1 MNALTS
7 CVMVGIAMLAAPMG
21 RAHAQTADY
30 PDRTVTI
37 VAPAAPGGL
46 YSLFARL
53 IADTLEKRLGK
64 TFVVENRPGASS
76 IVGTLSLIRGAP
88 DGYTLMVANSTGM
101 ATNVTIHTSLP
112 YDPRVDL
119 APVMLIARIPEVLVV
134 NAALNVHS
142 ITDLVALAKATPGG
156 LSFGSAGAGTAQHL
170 DGEALKSILGIAMT
184 HVPYKGVSPALN
196 DVAGG
201 HIAMMFSPIP
211 LALPLIES
219 GKLSTLG
226 VTTKVRVDALPNV
239 PALAEIGVPGYDA
252 STWFMLVAPG
262 KTPKA
267 IIDKL
272 YDTLHGFSADADAR
286 KQFVNLG
293 LMPVDSPRPEA
304 LKTFVKSE
312 IARWATVVTKAGLA
326 GSQ

>member
-1 MNALTS
+1 VIGLALTTLPLQ
-7 CVMVGIAMLAAPMG
+7 A
-21 RAHAQTADY
+21 RAEDY
-30 PDRTVTI
+30 PNRTVTI

-64 TFVVENRPGASS
+64 SFIVENRPGASS
-76 IVGTLSLIRGAP
+76 IVGTLSVMHSAA

-101 ATNVTIHTSLP
+101 ATNVTIHKSLP
-112 YDPRVDL
+112 YDPTTDL

-134 NAALNVHS
+134 NAALGVHS
-142 ITDLVALAKATPGG
+142 IADLVKLAKSTPGG

-170 DGEALKSILGIAMT
+170 DGEALKTALGIEMT

-201 HIAMMFSPIP
+201 HIPMMFSPIP
-211 LALPLIES
+211 LAMPLIQ
-219 GKLSTLG
+219 GGNLTTLG
-226 VTTKVRVDALPNV
+226 VTTKVRVDALPGV

-262 KTPKA
+262 KTPKEVV
-267 IIDKL
+267 DKL
-272 YDTLHGFSADADAR
+272 YSTLHGFSADADAR
-286 KQFVNLG
+286 QQFVNLG
-293 LMPVDSPRPEA
+293 LMPVDSPAPEA
-304 LKTFVKSE
+304 LKEFVKSE
-312 IARWATVVTKAGLA
+312 IARWAIVVSKAGLA
-326 GSQ
+326 GTQ

>member
-1 MNALTS
+1 MGLALT
-7 CVMVGIAMLAAPMG
+7 ALPLQ
-21 RAHAQTADY
+21 AHPDEY
-30 PDRTVTI
+30 PNRTVTI

-64 TFVVENRPGASS
+64 SFIVENRPGASS
-76 IVGTLSLIRGAP
+76 IVGTLSVMHSAP

-101 ATNVTIHTSLP
+101 ATNVTIHKSLP
-112 YDPRVDL
+112 YDPTTDL

-134 NAALNVHS
+134 NAALGVHS
-142 ITDLVALAKATPGG
+142 IADLVKLAKSTPGG

-170 DGEALKSILGIAMT
+170 DGEALKTALGIEMT

-201 HIAMMFSPIP
+201 HIPMMFSPIP
-211 LALPLIES
+211 LAMPLIQ
-219 GKLSTLG
+219 GGNLTTLG
-226 VTTKVRVDALPNV
+226 VTTKVRVDALPGV

-262 KTPKA
+262 KTPKEVV
-267 IIDKL
+267 DKL
-272 YDTLHGFSADADAR
+272 YSTLHGFSADADAR
-286 KQFVNLG
+286 QQFVNLG
-293 LMPVDSPRPEA
+293 LMPVDSPPPEE
-304 LKTFVKSE
+304 LKVFVKSE
-312 IARWATVVTKAGLA
+312 IARWAIVVSKAGLA
-326 GSQ
+326 GTQ